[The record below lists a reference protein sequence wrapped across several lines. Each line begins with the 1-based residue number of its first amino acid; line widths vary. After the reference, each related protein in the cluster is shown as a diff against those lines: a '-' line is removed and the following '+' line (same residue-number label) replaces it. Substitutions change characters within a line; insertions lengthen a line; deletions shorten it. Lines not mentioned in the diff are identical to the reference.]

1 MIKSHNY
8 NSGKIINDN
17 KLFAL
22 IKEKIYTDNANA
34 MLILVDLN
42 GNFPELETKLMENN
56 QKYFYVYGLEEF
68 KKIIKEE
75 EMQRKDKFKNSRN
88 GNI

>member
-42 GNFPELETKLMENN
+42 YNLQTKINN
-56 QKYFYVYGLEEF
+56 KLIYL
-68 KKIIKEE
+68 
-75 EMQRKDKFKNSRN
+75 KNEV
-88 GNI
+88 

>member
-42 GNFPELETKLMENN
+42 YNLQIKINNKLI
-56 QKYFYVYGLEEF
+56 YL
-68 KKIIKEE
+68 
-75 EMQRKDKFKNSRN
+75 KNEV
-88 GNI
+88 

>member
-22 IKEKIYTDNANA
+22 IKEKIYTDNANV

-42 GNFPELETKLMENN
+42 YNLQTKINN
-56 QKYFYVYGLEEF
+56 KLIYL
-68 KKIIKEE
+68 
-75 EMQRKDKFKNSRN
+75 KNEV
-88 GNI
+88 